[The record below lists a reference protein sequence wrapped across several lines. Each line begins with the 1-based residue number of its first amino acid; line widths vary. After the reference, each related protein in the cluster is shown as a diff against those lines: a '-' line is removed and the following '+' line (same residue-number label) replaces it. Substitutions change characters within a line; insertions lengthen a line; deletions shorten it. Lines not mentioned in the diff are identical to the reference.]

1 MRNIYTPPFF
11 PFCCPN
17 WEAVHWWSHPFDL
30 LTDGFFIALTE
41 QGTDISQNFNYQDS
55 NVIVSNTPDS
65 LSEENKIRLTPRKI
79 TKTTYFDET
88 PLSLSACITTNG
100 NAIPMSSAHKP
111 NNKVSLQLSGIL
123 QPSNFR
129 HLQTDDRRRSLL
141 SKLKTKTKRSG
152 LKYQMLWL

>member
-1 MRNIYTPPFF
+1 MRIKISDSYEEQLYPPPFF
-11 PFCCPN
+11 PMLL
-17 WEAVHWWSHPFDL
+17 SKLRSSTLMITPFRPPDRR
-30 LTDGFFIALTE
+30 FFIALTE
-41 QGTDISQNFNYQDS
+41 QGTDISQNFHYQDS

-111 NNKVSLQLSGIL
+111 NNKVSLQLSG
-123 QPSNFR
+123 PSNFH

-141 SKLKTKTKRSG
+141 SKVKTKTN
-152 LKYQMLWL
+152 LV